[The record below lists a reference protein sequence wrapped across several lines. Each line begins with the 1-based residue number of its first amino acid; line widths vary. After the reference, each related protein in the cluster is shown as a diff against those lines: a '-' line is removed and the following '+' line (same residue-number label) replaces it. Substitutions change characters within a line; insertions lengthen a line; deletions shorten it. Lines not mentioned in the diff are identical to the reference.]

1 MRQTLPLVVLLLTIT
16 LSACGTRGP
25 LYLPPPR
32 IKPPVAA
39 PAPVPATDPATP
51 AEPIAID
58 LNTSPKVAQ

>member
-16 LSACGTRGP
+16 LGACGTRGP

-32 IKPPVAA
+32 IKPPVSA
-39 PAPVPATDPATP
+39 PAPVPAADPATP
-51 AEPIAID
+51 AEPIAVD